1 VYTTSK
7 SSNNSNKG
15 LLFLNL
21 QRFKRQLPLYFL
33 TAVLL
38 VLSIEYIIH
47 SIVGDPL
54 EAGHIIEDL
63 LWISLTATLNFFL
76 VIKVTARP
84 LSKIAANENELL
96 VSFVDECENHKER
109 HDKLHEYFN
118 AQKKLDKLTTAH
130 LKNIVEETDDAAGMI
145 ITKAQEIDGS
155 MSELTGTIDAFNQ
168 QSLALSAASKVTIA
182 ENKDTIDTLHD
193 YVDNRITELEQ
204 DRDKATTLAENA
216 NSMVR
221 LIDMIKDIG
230 DQTNLLALNASI
242 EAARAG
248 EQGRSFAVVA
258 GKVREL
264 SYQSEEAAGQIGKAI
279 MNMVKHIETQF
290 TDKLAQNNIKN
301 EKELLGNLEAQLTSL
316 GTSYEQLDMFKE
328 QVLEQVTEISSKV
341 TEKVMELLT
350 NIQFQDITRQQIEQ
364 VISYLSELDNYV
376 EYVRSF
382 AVDKK
387 KIEDINGFSVDNIFN
402 NYVMEKQRDIH
413 NGATVVTARKEVVRP
428 VAAADAGGSGGDDI
442 TFF

>member
-1 VYTTSK
+1 M
-7 SSNNSNKG
+7 
-15 LLFLNL
+15 LFLNL

-54 EAGHIIEDL
+54 EAGHIFEDL

-130 LKNIVEETDDAAGMI
+130 LNNIVEETDDAAGII

-182 ENKDTIDTLHD
+182 ENKDTIDMLRD
-193 YVDNRITELEQ
+193 YVDNRIAELEQ
-204 DRDKATTLAENA
+204 DRDKTTVLAENA

-221 LIDMIKDIG
+221 LIDLIKEIG

-279 MNMVKHIETQF
+279 MNMVEHIETQF

-364 VISYLSELDNYV
+364 VISYLSELDNYI
-376 EYVRSF
+376 EHVRSF

-387 KIEDINGFSVDNIFN
+387 KIADIDGFSVDNIFN
-402 NYVMEKQRDIH
+402 NYVMEKQREIH
-413 NGATVVTARKEVVRP
+413 NGATDVTAGQEATRP
-428 VAAADAGGSGGDDI
+428 VAAVDAGGSGGDDI

>member
-1 VYTTSK
+1 M
-7 SSNNSNKG
+7 
-15 LLFLNL
+15 NL
-21 QRFKRQLPLYFL
+21 QKFKRQLPLYFL

-47 SIVGDPL
+47 SFVGDPL
-54 EAGHIIEDL
+54 EIGDIIEDL
-63 LWISLTATLNFFL
+63 LWISLTAILNLFF

-130 LKNIVEETDDAAGMI
+130 LKNIVEETDDAAGVI

-204 DRDKATTLAENA
+204 DRDKATVLAENA
-216 NSMVR
+216 NSMIR
-221 LIDMIKDIG
+221 LIDMIKEIG

-290 TDKLAQNNIKN
+290 TDKLAQNNIKT

-413 NGATVVTARKEVVRP
+413 NGATDVTARQEAARP
-428 VAAADAGGSGGDDI
+428 LAAAGAVGSGGDDI